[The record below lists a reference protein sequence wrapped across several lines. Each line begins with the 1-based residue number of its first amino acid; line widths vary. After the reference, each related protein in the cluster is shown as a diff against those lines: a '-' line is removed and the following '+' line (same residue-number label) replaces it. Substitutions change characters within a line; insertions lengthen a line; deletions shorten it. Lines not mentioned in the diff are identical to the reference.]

1 MADIRT
7 FTVPPSV
14 EELAAAVRVLQSNFS
29 GTAVVTE
36 TGTATD
42 LTAAQIC
49 VTVFY
54 KLSA

>member
-7 FTVPPSV
+7 FTVQPSV
-14 EELAAAVRVLQSNFS
+14 EELA
-29 GTAVVTE
+29 
-36 TGTATD
+36 
-42 LTAAQIC
+42 AAQIC